1 MAKII
6 LKQTVEGLGKVGDI
20 KNVKEGYARNFLFP
34 KGLALEANKSNLKI
48 VEQQKSKILE
58 KLNKE
63 IDKAREFAKKL
74 SEISVTIPVEVG
86 KENKV
91 FGSITAADISQALK
105 TEGFEID
112 KKTIFLENPLKELGA
127 FDIGIKIHPEVA
139 AKIKVWIVRKEEA
152 SADSEKSGGSE
163 NNSEGK

>member
-6 LKQTVEGLGKVGDI
+6 LKQTVAGLGKVGDI

-34 KGLALEANKSNLKI
+34 KGLALEADQNNLKI
-48 VEQQKSKILE
+48 VEHQKTKILE

-63 IDKAREFAKKL
+63 IEKANEFAKKL
-74 SEISVTIPVEVG
+74 SEVSVTIPVEVG

-91 FGSITAADISQALK
+91 FGSVVASDISQVLK

-112 KKTIFLENPLKELGA
+112 KKTILLANPLKELGA
-127 FDIGIKIHPEVA
+127 FDIGIKIHPEVT
-139 AKIKVWIVRKEEA
+139 AKIKVWVVRKEE
-152 SADSEKSGGSE
+152 SAEDSEKSEGSE
-163 NNSEGK
+163 KK